1 MTIHRKN
8 ALQFGSKATKIIHH
22 EDFKFLT
29 TTMIEDIE
37 INDVRTLTQLVK
49 EKYNYDFSNYAIS
62 SFKRRLIR
70 ILELYKFDTF
80 DKLLN
85 RVKNEPA
92 FFREFLSEITVNVTE
107 MFRDPSMWRELRDKI
122 LPNLFDAHE
131 TVKIWHAGCSSGE
144 EVYSMAIMLKESG
157 WYNRAKIFATDIDHT
172 IIAKAKEGRFTL
184 KNMQE
189 LNDKNYV
196 RFEGK
201 TQLSDYY
208 RVEGQNVSLDKN
220 LLSNVQFMEH
230 NLVSGGAFTKVDV
243 ILCRNVLIYFNQN
256 LQNEVFRMLHQS
268 LFNYGYLIVG
278 SKETLVWCDIANK
291 FITVNNEE
299 KVFKKIRD

>member
-1 MTIHRKN
+1 
-8 ALQFGSKATKIIHH
+8 
-22 EDFKFLT
+22 
-29 TTMIEDIE
+29 MIEDIE

-70 ILELYKFDTF
+70 ILELYKFETF

-85 RVKNEPA
+85 KVKNEPT

-144 EVYSMAIMLKESG
+144 EVFSMAILLKESG
-157 WYNRAKIFATDIDHT
+157 WYNRTKIFATDIDHT
-172 IIAKAKEGRFTL
+172 ILAKAKEGRYSM

-201 TQLSDYY
+201 SQLADYY
-208 RVEGQNVSLDKN
+208 KVESQNALFDKA
-220 LLSNVQFMEH
+220 LLSNVNFMEH

-256 LQNEVFRMLHQS
+256 LQNEVFRTLHQS
-268 LFNYGYLIVG
+268 LFNYGYLMVG
-278 SKETLVWCDIANK
+278 SKETLVWCDIASK

-299 KVFKKIRD
+299 KIFKKIRE

>member
-1 MTIHRKN
+1 MSNI
-8 ALQFGSKATKIIHH
+8 
-22 EDFKFLT
+22 
-29 TTMIEDIE
+29 MIEDVE
-37 INDVRTLTQLVK
+37 INDLRALTQLVK
-49 EKYNYDFSNYAIS
+49 EKYNYDFSNYATS

-70 ILELYKFDTF
+70 VLELYKFDTF
-80 DKLLN
+80 DKLLT
-85 RVKNEPA
+85 RIKSEPS

-107 MFRDPSMWRELRDKI
+107 MFRDPSLWRELRDKV

-144 EVYSMAIMLKESG
+144 EVFSMEVLLKESG
-157 WYNRAKIFATDIDHT
+157 WHERTKIFATDIDHT
-172 IIAKAKEGRFTL
+172 IIAKAKEGRYSL

-201 TQLSDYY
+201 SQLSDYY
-208 RVEGQNVSLDKN
+208 KVEGQNVQLDKN
-220 LLSNVQFMEH
+220 LLSNVTFMEH
-230 NLVSGGAFTKVDV
+230 NLVTGNVFTKVDI

-256 LQNEVFRMLHQS
+256 LQNEVFRTFHQS

-299 KVFKKIRD
+299 KIFKKIRD

>member
-1 MTIHRKN
+1 
-8 ALQFGSKATKIIHH
+8 
-22 EDFKFLT
+22 
-29 TTMIEDIE
+29 MIEDIE

-70 ILELYKFDTF
+70 ILELYKFDSF
-80 DKLLN
+80 DKLLT
-85 RVKNEPA
+85 RVRNEPV
-92 FFREFLSEITVNVTE
+92 FFREFLSEVTVNVTE

-122 LPNLFDAHE
+122 LPNLFDAHD

-144 EVYSMAIMLKESG
+144 EVFSMAILLKEAG
-157 WYNRAKIFATDIDHT
+157 WYNRTKIFASDIDHT
-172 IIAKAKEGRFTL
+172 IIAKAKEGRYSV

-201 TQLSDYY
+201 TQLADYY
-208 RVEGQNVSLDKN
+208 KIEGQNATLDKN
-220 LLSNVQFMEH
+220 LLANVSFMEH

-256 LQNEVFRMLHQS
+256 LQNEVFRTLHSS

-278 SKETLVWCDIANK
+278 SKETLVWCDIASK

-299 KVFKKIRD
+299 KIFKKIRD